1 MKTLGEAEVVVVGAG
16 AVGTSVAYHLAKRGK
31 RVTVVDR
38 AGTGAGTS
46 AATFALIWV
55 HSKEPAHYMELS
67 LRSAKMFPSLA
78 QELDADVHLDQPG
91 GVTLCMTDD
100 DLVKGHAMVAR
111 QSASPLYAGRVIDAA
126 ETHRLQPG
134 LSHEVLGAIYSP
146 DDGHIDSIRYVTA
159 LARGARRLGVKFLS
173 YTDVTGIERKDG
185 AITGVLIGQ
194 DRIVAPHVVNA
205 AGPHAAAVA
214 RMVGVEL
221 PVYPVRGQVLV
232 TLPMPRTL
240 RMPMSGV
247 RQNPTGHFFLGF
259 TREDAGYD
267 AAVTTA
273 GIRNIVRSAVR
284 RVPILKEARLLR
296 AFAGIRSMPVDGL
309 PCLGPVPHVPGFYIA
324 VSHSGITLSPL
335 HGTVIADLIC
345 NGRTEIPIAPYDP
358 LRPQRAEV
366 VS

>member
-1 MKTLGEAEVVVVGAG
+1 VKTLGETDVVVVGSG

-67 LRSAKMFPSLA
+67 LRSARMFPPLVR
-78 QELDADVHLDQPG
+78 ELDADVHLDQPG
-91 GVTLCMTDD
+91 GLTLCLTEDD
-100 DLVKGHAMVAR
+100 MAKGHAMVAR
-111 QSASPLYAGRVIDAA
+111 QSVSRLYAGRVLDAA

-134 LSHEVLGAIYSP
+134 LSPEVQGAIYSP
-146 DDGHIDSIRYVTA
+146 EDGHIDSIRYVTA
-159 LARGARRLGVKFLS
+159 LARAARRLGVEFRS
-173 YTDVTGIERKDG
+173 YTEVTGIERKDG
-185 AITGVLIGQ
+185 MVTGVLTELG
-194 DRIVAPHVVNA
+194 RIAAPHVVNA

-214 RMVGVEL
+214 KMVGIEL

-267 AAVTTA
+267 ASVTAA

-296 AFAGIRSMPVDGL
+296 AFAGIRSMPLDGL
-309 PCLGPVPHVPGFYIA
+309 PCLGPVPGVPGFYIA

-335 HGTVIADLIC
+335 HGAVIADLIC
-345 NGRTEIPIAPYDP
+345 TGRTEIPIEPFDP

-366 VS
+366 VT